1 MANNYEKSEKEERV
15 KKKTLGTGIICKR
28 EQGTFSNLKISKF
41 RIQSFSNDFF
51 YFSKYILSKR
61 IDHLNFES
69 PCLFLSELL
78 FESDISNEEW

>member
-1 MANNYEKSEKEERV
+1 MKKWKRGKSEKENIGYWNYLQKR
-15 KKKTLGTGIICKR
+15 TGNI
-28 EQGTFSNLKISKF
+28 SNLKISKF

-69 PCLFLSELL
+69 SCLFLSELL
-78 FESDISNEEW
+78 FESDVSNEEW

>member
-1 MANNYEKSEKEERV
+1 MKKWKRGNSEKENIGYGNYLQKR
-15 KKKTLGTGIICKR
+15 TGNI
-28 EQGTFSNLKISKF
+28 SNLKISKF

-69 PCLFLSELL
+69 SCLFLSELL
-78 FESDISNEEW
+78 FESDVSNEEW

>member
-1 MANNYEKSEKEERV
+1 MKKWKRGKSEKENIGYGNYLQKR
-15 KKKTLGTGIICKR
+15 TGNI
-28 EQGTFSNLKISKF
+28 SNLKISKF

-69 PCLFLSELL
+69 SCLFLSELL
-78 FESDISNEEW
+78 FESDVSNEEW